1 MLRLERH
8 RLGPRVYL
16 CGLRIHEF
24 ALGFGL
30 LAVLLLGCLAELWEL
45 TGRTEVAALLG
56 AWLDWQG
63 LARPVSLEAEHCCV
77 GPASAPG
84 PARLRCRSR
93 RGSRFVFVAGLH
105 RSGTT
110 LLARLLAAHPEIS
123 GFSGTGAPAD
133 EGQHLQSVY
142 PSDHEYGRPGRFGF
156 APEMHLT
163 ESSPLASEKSAR
175 TLFEQ
180 WSPHWD
186 LSRSLLLEKSPPN
199 LIKTRFLQA
208 LYPGAAFVVIV
219 RHPIPVS
226 IPTAKWRGTRRYDR
240 MFEHWLHCH
249 ALFAADRE
257 HLDRVH
263 VLTYEQLVRDPRA
276 CCEGSSSS
284 SRSTRSRRSEQVE
297 VGANEKYFRR
307 WKALKHD
314 PRMRAYLDLVSLK
327 CERRVRPYGYSLLRP
342 SATQLSPT
350 WTSVSGP
357 PNLPERTTSFAPRAL
372 LTRNAAAAALAV
384 AALAGASYL
393 GSIGLTTHHR
403 LRPSLARSR
412 NCEMPSSRPQV
423 ESCARLRLQSRS
435 RPSAQ

>member
-1 MLRLERH
+1 MS
-8 RLGPRVYL
+8 
-16 CGLRIHEF
+16 
-24 ALGFGL
+24 
-30 LAVLLLGCLAELWEL
+30 
-45 TGRTEVAALLG
+45 VAAG
-56 AWLDWQG
+56 N
-63 LARPVSLEAEHCCV
+63 
-77 GPASAPG
+77 
-84 PARLRCRSR
+84 
-93 RGSRFVFVAGLH
+93 RFVFVAGLH

-175 TLFEQ
+175 MLYEQ

-186 LSRSLLLEKSPPN
+186 LSRTLLLEKSPPN

-263 VLTYEQLVRDPRA
+263 VLTYEQLARDPA
-276 CCEGSSSS
+276 GVLQGIFEFLELDPIPPSQ
-284 SRSTRSRRSEQVE
+284 QVE
-297 VGANEKYFRR
+297 TGANDKYFRR
-307 WKALKHD
+307 WKELKHD
-314 PRMRAYLDLVSLK
+314 PRMRVYLDLVSLK
-327 CERRVRPYGYSLLRP
+327 YERRVRRYGYSLLRP
-342 SATQLSPT
+342 VPT
-350 WTSVSGP
+350 HPLPAWACVSGSTSQR
-357 PNLPERTTSFAPRAL
+357 ERSASFAPGAL
-372 LTRNAAAAALAV
+372 AKRKAAAAALAV
-384 AALAGASYL
+384 AALTGAAYL
-393 GSIGLTTHHR
+393 GSMALATHGNVRHSSSR
-403 LRPSLARSR
+403 RR
-412 NCEMPSSRPQV
+412 NCATAA
-423 ESCARLRLQSRS
+423 ARLRDKSCDAFPLRSRS
-435 RPSAQ
+435 RPPAN